1 MRQQAVPRFGMSI
14 RETFSSSVALAV
26 SNEFGQGAV
35 MQISTVLQEVY
46 YVAYRTVL

>member
-1 MRQQAVPRFGMSI
+1 MRQQGVPRFGISI

-35 MQISTVLQEVY
+35 MQTSTVLQEVY